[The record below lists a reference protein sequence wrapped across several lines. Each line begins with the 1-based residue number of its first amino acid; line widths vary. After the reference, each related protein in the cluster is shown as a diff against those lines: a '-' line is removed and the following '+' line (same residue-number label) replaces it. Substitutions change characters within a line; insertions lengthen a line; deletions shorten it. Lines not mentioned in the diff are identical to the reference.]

1 MVNPG
6 TTVKRRFTA
15 KNAQVIRKK
24 AFAGAELVTAG
35 AALIGGVMLLEEA
48 TKPKDPPVVGHDNVY
63 ATDNGATLFEVE
75 TLAGQ
80 DDDKITISKII
91 GYIIFVFLVLLLFI
105 MFACAIIKIK
115 KMCGQDTSAF
125 NLDCLQKKSDKG

>member
-1 MVNPG
+1 MNHRFDLYTHYTNTSHCNLANKSNIMVNPG

-63 ATDNGATLFEVE
+63 ATDNGATLFEV
-75 TLAGQ
+75 
-80 DDDKITISKII
+80 
-91 GYIIFVFLVLLLFI
+91 
-105 MFACAIIKIK
+105 
-115 KMCGQDTSAF
+115 
-125 NLDCLQKKSDKG
+125 